1 MKIFLFFVYDP
12 RGEKLLTRLRLSFNH
27 LNEHKL
33 RHGFDDTIN
42 SLKLVST
49 FLCVVI
55 YILPKDLNCSIIL
68 RKETQT

>member
-12 RGEKLLTRLRLSFNH
+12 RGEKFLTRLRLSFNH

-33 RHGFDDTIN
+33 RHGFTDTIN
-42 SLKLVST
+42 SLKLVNT

-55 YILPKDLNCSIIL
+55 YILPKDLNCSLIL
-68 RKETQT
+68 RKQTQT